1 MPKETK
7 STEYLRQVIHDRI
20 PDAKGVS
27 LTFVRADLPSGRTWF
42 LQVSSPVSA
51 NTHMRL
57 MHLSE
62 ELAWDFDLEDD
73 SGNQSS

>member
-20 PDAKGVS
+20 PDTKGVS
-27 LTFVRADLPSGRTWF
+27 LTFVPADLPSGRTWF
-42 LQVSSPVSA
+42 LQVCSPVSA
-51 NTHMRL
+51 DTHKRV

-62 ELAWDFDLEDD
+62 ELAWDFDIEDML
-73 SGNQSS
+73 GNQSS